1 MENKHQSNSNEV
13 LMSQLPSDPKIL
25 KELNISDSELV
36 IMRVVWSLGSTTADE
51 IGRELS
57 ETYQWSPSTIKTFLA
72 RLIKKGL
79 LKNSRDG
86 RKYVY
91 IATCSEDEAICQM
104 TLSFLNKICAHKHA
118 NVILEMIDASSITA
132 ENKEAISEKLSSK
145 NVVDEVTCDCINRLN
160 CCDNN

>member
-57 ETYQWSPSTIKTFLA
+57 ETYQW
-72 RLIKKGL
+72 
-79 LKNSRDG
+79 
-86 RKYVY
+86 
-91 IATCSEDEAICQM
+91 
-104 TLSFLNKICAHKHA
+104 
-118 NVILEMIDASSITA
+118 
-132 ENKEAISEKLSSK
+132 
-145 NVVDEVTCDCINRLN
+145 
-160 CCDNN
+160 

>member
-72 RLIKKGL
+72 RLIKK
-79 LKNSRDG
+79 D
-86 RKYVY
+86 Y
-91 IATCSEDEAICQM
+91 
-104 TLSFLNKICAHKHA
+104 
-118 NVILEMIDASSITA
+118 
-132 ENKEAISEKLSSK
+132 
-145 NVVDEVTCDCINRLN
+145 
-160 CCDNN
+160 